1 MCAGI
6 PIGSFLHRR
15 VRYPVFG
22 IDVLGRPRVRLAEE
36 DRAEV
41 AFVPHRRRR
50 FFAAQQFEI
59 LPKYF
64 HIVILRFSA
73 GLTNLR
79 DLSSV
84 DPADSAAWRPVA
96 RAAVAAAVAV
106 QERGAPPEAVEAAD
120 APRLEA
126 AVEARGAPQDAE
138 AEPLGAPPLEA
149 ADAPRLKAAVE
160 AWGAPRAAEVEAL
173 GARLEA
179 VEVPGALPRPEV
191 GVKVRG
197 ARPMGGA
204 GGWPGGGAG
213 RAVAGAAPCTGGS
226 GCPCCPGS
234 DCPCGVDDC
243 PGGVAAAPALG
254 VGCPD
259 GVVVCPGR
267 GDWPGREG

>member
-1 MCAGI
+1 MRAFAVALLAGLPLAALNADGIPLEARMCAGI

-96 RAAVAAAVAV
+96 RAAVAAARAAAAEVQLRAAAVEVQLRAAAV

-120 APRLEA
+120 APR
-126 AVEARGAPQDAE
+126 
-138 AEPLGAPPLEA
+138 
-149 ADAPRLKAAVE
+149 
-160 AWGAPRAAEVEAL
+160 
-173 GARLEA
+173 
-179 VEVPGALPRPEV
+179 
-191 GVKVRG
+191 
-197 ARPMGGA
+197 
-204 GGWPGGGAG
+204 
-213 RAVAGAAPCTGGS
+213 S
-226 GCPCCPGS
+226 
-234 DCPCGVDDC
+234 
-243 PGGVAAAPALG
+243 
-254 VGCPD
+254 
-259 GVVVCPGR
+259 
-267 GDWPGREG
+267 